1 MKKFI
6 TLLLFCALLT
16 GCTIW
21 NGGEGQSSDVTS
33 VTTTTSQTTITTTI
47 EEVESAV
54 TEPHQQIQPIEVE
67 IDDPLAGFVPI
78 EHKRLYGLDW
88 AEEDRLSGPIVLAE
102 DIPKENLTGTD
113 ADLFVMTMYDRIS
126 GMLSWFNLQF
136 IAINSGYVIYDG
148 RIYLNASSPFYTNM
162 DEFIDFLNIFITK
175 DYILSLLDG
184 VGFMDIGPPFI
195 EYEGKLYALDG
206 ARGSGAIA
214 LNGEKT
220 FYKISETDT
229 QAIYEVY
236 YGYDPE
242 FTGWEGARRRYVVL
256 QKENGRWLVADGGFW
271 MDLF

>member
-1 MKKFI
+1 MKKLVVLI
-6 TLLLFCALLT
+6 LLCALLG
-16 GCTIW
+16 GCAEQFQ
-21 NGGEGQSSDVTS
+21 GEGQGDDSSELVS
-33 VTTTTSQTTITTTI
+33 NAETTTTTTTTQ
-47 EEVESAV
+47 STTST
-54 TEPHQQIQPIEVE
+54 TETSTYEPIEVE
-67 IDDPLAGFVPI
+67 MDDPLAGFVPI